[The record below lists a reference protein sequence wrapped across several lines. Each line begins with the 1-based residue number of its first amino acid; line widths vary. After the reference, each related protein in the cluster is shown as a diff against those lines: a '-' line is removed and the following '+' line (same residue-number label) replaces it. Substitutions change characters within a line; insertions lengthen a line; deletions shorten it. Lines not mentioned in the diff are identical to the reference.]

1 MSAQEPLKMKDSYG
15 NDTYNVGYVRL
26 LSSYKFIP
34 AGMIGE
40 IFVGQR
46 ASKNKT
52 MYTYVG
58 FYKHIID
65 IVRIDDDDDDDDEVS
80 DDKKYYYCALNY
92 LDYEWSSKRELENF
106 ESDEMDINM
115 PSVYLTGN
123 KREKL
128 GQGKLVVKYNTI
140 CVKLNN
146 GEYYKL
152 DTPRFYVNL
161 WPPVQE
167 TAPKIITYGY

>member
-1 MSAQEPLKMKDSYG
+1 MSAREPLKKKDSYG

-46 ASKNKT
+46 ASETGT

-58 FYKHIID
+58 FSKHVID
-65 IVRIDDDDDDDDEVS
+65 IVRIDDDDDDGEVS

-92 LDYEWSSKRELENF
+92 LDYEWSSKRELKTF

-115 PSVYLTGN
+115 PSVVVYLRKTN
-123 KREKL
+123 L

-140 CVKLNN
+140 CVKLLNKK
-146 GEYYKL
+146 YYKL
-152 DTPRFYVNL
+152 DTPRLYVSL
-161 WPPVQE
+161 WPPKQE
-167 TAPKIITYGY
+167 TDTHVSYNY